1 MRKDSSIPIVLRIFA
16 EKITNMAKK
25 TYDPRSATSILNHG
39 MMLLGKSLREVHP
52 EADLLGGK
60 GGLGKA
66 VEKYH
71 YEYEPNSE
79 AEPDFA
85 EAGLEL
91 KCTPLKMLNDH
102 SMAAKE
108 RLVLNI
114 INYMDEAQCAFSS
127 SSFWHKN
134 KFLLLMFYL
143 HETGVNPVD
152 MLFKLIRTWQFP
164 EEDLKIITDDWNTI
178 HDKIMRGEAHL
189 LTEGD
194 TFYLAACMKGSQV
207 NAEMRKQPFSDKPA
221 QQRAYSLKQGYIN
234 KIILD
239 SFLDHSMLHQ
249 LSISS
254 TRVDALRKKYA
265 SDKIVQSV
273 NCYKPKETFEQ
284 LVERRLSPFYGKTIE
299 EIGEETHTSINLRAK
314 SFAYNAIRAMLSIQ
328 TQRIQE
334 FENAGI
340 TVKSIAL
347 EAKED
352 KVKESMSFPYIRF
365 ADIINQEWEESDW
378 HQTLSSKFLF
388 VVFRKSPDND
398 RGKMRLIKVFF
409 WNMPCDDLLHAEKLW
424 ADTKEKVAHNDY
436 DHFITSLSHGICHVR
451 PHGTRGQKVST
462 PQGQEVQPKCFWLNK
477 GYILSIVKEHLADS
491 RNKIQ

>member
-1 MRKDSSIPIVLRIFA
+1 
-16 EKITNMAKK
+16 MAKK
-25 TYDPRSATSILNHG
+25 AYDPKSATSILNHG
-39 MMLLGKSLREVHP
+39 MMLLGKSLKELHP
-52 EADLLGGK
+52 EAEPLGGK

-66 VEKYH
+66 VEKFH

-114 INYMDEAQCAFSS
+114 INYMDEAQCAFST
-127 SSFWHKN
+127 SSFWRKN

-143 HETGVNPVD
+143 HEAGVNPVD

-178 HDKIMRGEAHL
+178 HDKIRRGEAHL

-194 TFYLAACMKGSQV
+194 TFYLAACMKGSRG
-207 NAEMRKQPFSDKPA
+207 NAEMREQPFSDEPA

-234 KIILD
+234 KILLD
-239 SFLDHSMLHQ
+239 SFLDQTTQHQ
-249 LSISS
+249 LTISP

-273 NCYKPKETFEQ
+273 SSYRPKETFEQ
-284 LVERRLSPFYGKTIE
+284 LVERRLSPYYGKTIA
-299 EIGEETHTSINLRAK
+299 EISEETHTAINLKAK
-314 SFAYNAIRAMLSIQ
+314 SFAYKAIRAMLGIQ
-328 TQRIQE
+328 TQRILE

-352 KVKESMSFPYIRF
+352 KVKESMSFPYIRYV
-365 ADIINQEWEESDW
+365 DIINQEWEESDCY
-378 HQTLSSKFLF
+378 QTLSSKFLF
-388 VVFRKSPDND
+388 VVFR
-398 RGKMRLIKVFF
+398 
-409 WNMPCDDLLHAEKLW
+409 
-424 ADTKEKVAHNDY
+424 
-436 DHFITSLSHGICHVR
+436 
-451 PHGTRGQKVST
+451 
-462 PQGQEVQPKCFWLNK
+462 
-477 GYILSIVKEHLADS
+477 
-491 RNKIQ
+491 